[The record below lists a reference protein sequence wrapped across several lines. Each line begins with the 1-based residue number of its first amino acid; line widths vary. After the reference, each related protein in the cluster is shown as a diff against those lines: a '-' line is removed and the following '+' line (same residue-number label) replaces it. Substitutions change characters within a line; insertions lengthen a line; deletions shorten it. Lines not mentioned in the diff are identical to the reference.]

1 MIIPMRV
8 HEVKRF
14 AGIFGGFDI
23 EEQIFIPDGWVVL
36 VHHLCELLSR
46 SVDLGHPPLCIERI
60 TRWDGRLIVDGFH
73 GSDYQKGMIRFAGYM
88 SNFTCE
94 VCGSAGVA
102 RYSGS
107 GSSVLCKQH
116 QPLLN
121 GKA

>member
-1 MIIPMRV
+1 M
-8 HEVKRF
+8 F

-36 VHHLCELLSR
+36 VHRLCQLLLR
-46 SVDLGHPPLCIERI
+46 SVQLGHPALCIERI
-60 TRWDGRLIVDGFH
+60 TRCDGILILDGFH
-73 GSDYQKGMIRFAGYM
+73 GSDYQKGMIGFASYM
-88 SNFTCE
+88 SRFTCE
-94 VCGSAGVA
+94 VCGSDGVA

-107 GSSVLCKQH
+107 GSAVLCKQH